1 QKQNADLVRTTLQ
14 VQRRDTWNAEIMEL
28 VKEMDQ
34 ANLEVGD
41 WLKLTSKEFTSR
53 LAEYTDAFKALEF
66 AVKLKIGTGLP
77 IDKEKKKQDLERLA
91 DKIGVIPILK
101 ELLEAFEIENVDE
114 VLQRVEEYQEFL
126 AFVEQKR
133 LQEEQAGNGS
143 AIS

>member
-1 QKQNADLVRTTLQ
+1 
-14 VQRRDTWNAEIMEL
+14 MEL